1 MDDSGLRKRLSG
13 RKRKQRILFVDDDRF
28 ALEGLA
34 HLLRSLASRCEM
46 IFSVGGDAAIAEL
59 ASGDIDVLVTDL
71 CMPGTD
77 GVAVLAAAARH
88 APHCIRVVLTGSPA
102 DARELDVFAVVHK
115 PVNVDELRALLD
127 RALRQVLRRR

>member
-1 MDDSGLRKRLSG
+1 MRDSELPARPSG
-13 RKRKQRILFVDDDRF
+13 RKRKKRILFVDDDRF

-34 HLLRSLASRCEM
+34 HLLRCFRSRCEM
-46 IFSVGGDAAIAEL
+46 VFAEGGDAAIAEL
-59 ASGDIDVLVTDL
+59 AAGDIDVLVTDL

-102 DARELDVFAVVHK
+102 DALELDVFAVVHK

-127 RALRQVLRRR
+127 RVLRRR